1 MRAVWWWW
9 DRSVEM
15 ATEARYPFPFFLS
28 FPSFF
33 SFSTFL
39 CTCTI
44 SLVPTFESWA
54 SLSFASLIPF
64 YFSSTVSS
72 SSPDHGLA
80 HPLRGKGAERSGY
93 TTILLLQDL
102 GQRQDGL
109 VEMDR
114 RSERDWTGYRVVIG
128 AHAACSL
135 VTRGWLW
142 CFRLGFFFSL
152 AFFFFLHSWRVLL
165 ELPSKIWWAWSGRA
179 EGSAWDR
186 SSGWG
191 LLTMDW

>member
-1 MRAVWWWW
+1 VPCGGGGI
-9 DRSVEM
+9 DRWRWRLRHD
-15 ATEARYPFPFFLS
+15 TLFLS
-28 FPSFF
+28 FPFLSSF
-33 SFSTFL
+33 SFPYLLFFVHVLYPSFRHSGPGFL
-39 CTCTI
+39 
-44 SLVPTFESWA
+44 SPL
-54 SLSFASLIPF
+54 LHSFLL

-114 RSERDWTGYRVVIG
+114 RSERDWTGYRVVIE

-152 AFFFFLHSWRVLL
+152 ACFFFFFAFVACLIRT
-165 ELPSKIWWAWSGRA
+165 AF
-179 EGSAWDR
+179 
-186 SSGWG
+186 
-191 LLTMDW
+191 